1 MSVDIA
7 DVDADGR
14 KKLIAAL
21 DAKSKIPAGLKRLL
35 PSQGCSEEKGGQ
47 VRVLGKR
54 KHPS

>member
-7 DVDADGR
+7 NVNADGR
-14 KKLIAAL
+14 KKLITAL
-21 DAKSKIPAGLKRLL
+21 DAKSKIPASLKGLL
-35 PSQGCSEEKGGQ
+35 PSQGCSEEKGGK